1 MFLDESGVRTDL
13 IRRYGRGLSGAR
25 VPDHTPDGRWHTTTF
40 LGALRVTG
48 LTAPAVFDGPIDGA
62 SFLAYIE
69 QVLTPTLAPGDIVI
83 MDNLSCHKSPAVR
96 RAIEAVGAQLWF
108 LPKYSPDFNPI
119 ELAFA
124 KLKAI
129 LRKARCRTRE
139 VLWNTIGAAGP
150 GYDPAEC
157 RNYFRHCGYSVT
169 TGEGVSIH
177 PSHQGVCRRHGTEE
191 PHVTPGGLAR
201 SSAGTEVSRPIS
213 LTAKWKAMSCE
224 ESDDRIVPDG
234 R

>member
-1 MFLDESGVRTDL
+1 MPHDQTARLSVSRRNTIALTSFARTVWRASAPRSNESGVRTDL

-96 RAIEAVGAQLWF
+96 RARSRRRATLV
-108 LPKYSPDFNPI
+108 S
-119 ELAFA
+119 
-124 KLKAI
+124 
-129 LRKARCRTRE
+129 
-139 VLWNTIGAAGP
+139 
-150 GYDPAEC
+150 AEIQ
-157 RNYFRHCGYSVT
+157 S
-169 TGEGVSIH
+169 
-177 PSHQGVCRRHGTEE
+177 
-191 PHVTPGGLAR
+191 
-201 SSAGTEVSRPIS
+201 
-213 LTAKWKAMSCE
+213 
-224 ESDDRIVPDG
+224 
-234 R
+234 